1 MATEPGGAAGPGG
14 EAGGDGRR
22 ELLAI
27 VAVTLFV
34 MVLGVAVVLF
44 PRQLGVPQ
52 RLPATPVV
60 EAVASPPPPE

>member
-1 MATEPGGAAGPGG
+1 MATEPESAGD
-14 EAGGDGRR
+14 GDGRR

-34 MVLGVAVVLF
+34 MALGVAVVLF

-52 RLPATPVV
+52 RPPATPIV
-60 EAVASPPPPE
+60 EAVASPPVPGP